1 MRPTPSQDGLEVEL
15 DALGQ
20 YALMEDHTAPQ
31 ATRRTEQA
39 LYLVDHGSGI
49 GGIEVL
55 ADNLPISSTAYSWD
69 GEQLLFHSDRL
80 TDGLHALQVRATD
93 NAGNVRTLSFTTRG
107 RRCSTVVFSATEFPP
122 TRSTQRHPFP
132 HRALAAAGASGRLQ
146 QRRTAHT
153 PTGQPPLHAGSPHTR
168 VGCTRRPGTARL
180 LWNLYI
186 YRLEVNGQIQ
196 MRKMTLMR

>member
-1 MRPTPSQDGLEVEL
+1 MALDASYAEPRQAEVEL
-15 DALGQ
+15 DTHEQ

-49 GGIEVL
+49 GGIEVA

-93 NAGNVRTLSFTTRG
+93 NAGNVRALSFTTPGAAVLHSRFLCY
-107 RRCSTVVFSATEFPP
+107 RISP
-122 TRSTQRHPFP
+122 TRSTFRHPFP
-132 HRALAAAGASGRLQ
+132 
-146 QRRTAHT
+146 
-153 PTGQPPLHAGSPHTR
+153 SP
-168 VGCTRRPGTARL
+168 CTRSSRCVWPFTTAPDSAYAYWPTASSR
-180 LWNLYI
+180 
-186 YRLEVNGQIQ
+186 RVA
-196 MRKMTLMR
+196 T